1 VLKHKS
7 LPNPLSYGRPS
18 ESFCLV
24 WALSPRRWLILTTA
38 RSYFSGAVHTQL
50 DRVLRKLERKPTVKQ
65 LWLSTRKRLKK
76 LKPEDF
82 DTNRMSGAV
91 MSLYVSLLRNAGAK
105 DWKEHTPLDGS
116 VQGHNAS
123 LQVHHFFPRAL
134 LRKEGYDS
142 AQIDTFANYTL
153 LS

>member
-1 VLKHKS
+1 
-7 LPNPLSYGRPS
+7 
-18 ESFCLV
+18 
-24 WALSPRRWLILTTA
+24 
-38 RSYFSGAVHTQL
+38 
-50 DRVLRKLERKPTVKQ
+50 
-65 LWLSTRKRLKK
+65 
-76 LKPEDF
+76 
-82 DTNRMSGAV
+82 

-153 LS
+153 LSKSTNLDIGSEEPATYLRREKIGRHQLDQQCIPQEEALWRVARYDDFLWARRKLLAERANEFLGV